1 METKA
6 RTGRYTFRPASV
18 SNLERRD
25 VPSGAMPV
33 NLRNLS
39 ATVVGDAARSVVG
52 STDPGDRRVDFA
64 GAGKD
69 QAGRPVRLMGSLVTY
84 DPQSYAYIPRTTGT
98 AMLVTRRGAYH
109 FSLDGPRSDLDSA
122 SGTTNVTFGVTRHR
136 PAPSRMGVVRHLRV
150 IAQGAMQVH
159 REPGLNGGEEFTATV
174 TIQAPARGRL

>member
-25 VPSGAMPV
+25 VPSGGMSA

-39 ATVVGDAARSVVG
+39 ATVVGDAARSVADA
-52 STDPGDRRVDFA
+52 TDPADRRVVFA

-98 AMLVTRRGAYH
+98 ATLVTRRGAYH
-109 FSLDGPRSDLDSA
+109 FNLDGPRSDLEA
-122 SGTTNVTFGVTRHR
+122 TSGTTNVTFGVTRHR
-136 PAPSRMGVVRHLRV
+136 PAPNRIGVVRPLRL
-150 IAQGAMQVH
+150 IARGSMQVH
-159 REPGLNGGEEFTATV
+159 REPGLNGGEEFTATI
-174 TIQAPARGRL
+174 TIQSPVRGRL